1 MLEFCKHF
9 LCRMLVW
16 FIKYEKIYE
25 PYPCRSTCSLLVWTI
40 LYLFSK
46 NFRDVIFSNWG
57 LINRLDICYCNK
69 LLPKLPFLG
78 QQFPGAIM
86 QLKYFSEKYNSW
98 LELTMIIFWSNS
110 LLGIAWLT
118 RIVGSHIVSRY
129 QKLIGVSFIKQIT
142 RPTKM
147 GITTRSMAKKVRLT
161 STWSLQVKE
170 IQVWW
175 NTNLRLS
182 SKIKKIDEYRK
193 DILWSD
199 IWPTNHQVQEK
210 AF

>member
-1 MLEFCKHF
+1 M
-9 LCRMLVW
+9 
-16 FIKYEKIYE
+16 
-25 PYPCRSTCSLLVWTI
+25 PRSSVKSLL
-40 LYLFSK
+40 
-46 NFRDVIFSNWG
+46 
-57 LINRLDICYCNK
+57 
-69 LLPKLPFLG
+69 
-78 QQFPGAIM
+78 QEFPTLT
-86 QLKYFSEKYNSW
+86 LKSS

-110 LLGIAWLT
+110 LFGIAWLT

-142 RPTKM
+142 RPAKM

-170 IQVWW
+170 IQVSW